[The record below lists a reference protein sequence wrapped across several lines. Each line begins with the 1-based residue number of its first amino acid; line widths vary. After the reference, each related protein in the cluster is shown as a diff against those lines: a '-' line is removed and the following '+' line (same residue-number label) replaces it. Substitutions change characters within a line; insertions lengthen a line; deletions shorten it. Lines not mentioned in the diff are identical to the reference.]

1 MQIHKGKW
9 DEQNDIV
16 LRLKR
21 EKDDL
26 VVKQN
31 ELWRKE
37 TKLSAD
43 KQQKA
48 TELRGKESQLQGTS
62 HFLMCYCVK
71 RTSLNYR
78 GGFLWHFPSHE
89 ENWDHEMEKSRDP
102 KISQKIKKK
111 C

>member
-21 EKDDL
+21 AKDDL

-37 TKLSAD
+37 TKLSSD
-43 KQQKA
+43 RQQK
-48 TELRGKESQLQGTS
+48 TSELRGKESQLQGLDYNI
-62 HFLMCYCVK
+62 F
-71 RTSLNYR
+71 
-78 GGFLWHFPSHE
+78 F
-89 ENWDHEMEKSRDP
+89 
-102 KISQKIKKK
+102 I
-111 C
+111 

>member
-37 TKLSAD
+37 TKLSSD
-43 KQQKA
+43 RQQK
-48 TELRGKESQLQGTS
+48 TSELRGKESQLQGLDYNNFTLAS
-62 HFLMCYCVK
+62 
-71 RTSLNYR
+71 S
-78 GGFLWHFPSHE
+78 P
-89 ENWDHEMEKSRDP
+89 
-102 KISQKIKKK
+102 
-111 C
+111 

>member
-37 TKLSAD
+37 TKLSSD
-43 KQQKA
+43 RQQK
-48 TELRGKESQLQGTS
+48 TSELRGKESQLQGLDYNIFS
-62 HFLMCYCVK
+62 YEL
-71 RTSLNYR
+71 
-78 GGFLWHFPSHE
+78 
-89 ENWDHEMEKSRDP
+89 
-102 KISQKIKKK
+102 I
-111 C
+111 

>member
-37 TKLSAD
+37 TKLSSD
-43 KQQKA
+43 RQQK
-48 TELRGKESQLQGTS
+48 TSELRGKESQLQGLDNNN
-62 HFLMCYCVK
+62 FL
-71 RTSLNYR
+71 
-78 GGFLWHFPSHE
+78 
-89 ENWDHEMEKSRDP
+89 
-102 KISQKIKKK
+102 II
-111 C
+111 

>member
-37 TKLSAD
+37 TKLSSD
-43 KQQKA
+43 RQQK
-48 TELRGKESQLQGTS
+48 TSELRGKESQLQGLDYNIFF
-62 HFLMCYCVK
+62 HM
-71 RTSLNYR
+71 N
-78 GGFLWHFPSHE
+78 
-89 ENWDHEMEKSRDP
+89 
-102 KISQKIKKK
+102 
-111 C
+111 

>member
-37 TKLSAD
+37 TKLSSD
-43 KQQKA
+43 RQQK
-48 TELRGKESQLQGTS
+48 TSELRGKESQLQGLDYNI
-62 HFLMCYCVK
+62 F
-71 RTSLNYR
+71 
-78 GGFLWHFPSHE
+78 F
-89 ENWDHEMEKSRDP
+89 
-102 KISQKIKKK
+102 I
-111 C
+111 